1 MKPVGRPLRRVEG
14 DLRSPHQREDPMR
27 GLGMALLT
35 GAAAIILWRV
45 FAAMFIGIL
54 GLVFKVAIVVAVV
67 YVLMKVFQEKKKE
80 D

>member
-1 MKPVGRPLRRVEG
+1 MKPTPRLLRRVDG
-14 DLRSPHQREDPMR
+14 DPKSPHLREDPMR

-45 FAAMFIGIL
+45 FAAMFIGLL

-67 YVLMKVFQEKKKE
+67 YVLIKLFEGKKKE